1 MPTPS
6 QQTDF
11 VLTVCVTLMA
21 HYSSDLLPMLPVLH
35 EARVT
40 VEADPRCDFMQ
51 SNGQATEEL
60 VFTEELYL
68 GQSRCFSDIQVKSLS

>member
-1 MPTPS
+1 
-6 QQTDF
+6 
-11 VLTVCVTLMA
+11 
-21 HYSSDLLPMLPVLH
+21 MLPVLH